1 MKMTFLFTLLT
12 TLFCL
17 ASSSAFT
24 QTADDEKQLTELLH
38 WFMDGAS
45 RNDRDVHERFWADD
59 LIYTS
64 SAGLRFGKAQIMS
77 GFEVSQQLQ
86 EAAPSITYTAHD
98 IQINIYGDV
107 AVVAFRMKGETM
119 NTQGSSVAW
128 YLNSGTFLKRNNEWR
143 VVNWQATRVP
153 E

>member
-1 MKMTFLFTLLT
+1 MLIRILTLSLLLITLFTT
-12 TLFCL
+12 VSL
-17 ASSSAFT
+17 AQSS
-24 QTADDEKQLTELLH
+24 DEQQLTEMLH

-45 RNDRDVHERFWADD
+45 RNDRVVHERFWADD

-86 EAAPSITYTAHD
+86 EAAPTLTYTAHD
-98 IQINIYGDV
+98 IQFNVYDDV
-107 AVVAFRMKGETM
+107 AVVAFRMKGETL
-119 NTQGSSVAW
+119 NTEGSSIAW
-128 YLNSGTFLKRNNEWR
+128 YLNSGTFVKRDNEWR

-153 E
+153 

>member
-1 MKMTFLFTLLT
+1 MKKRVVILFFMALL
-12 TLFCL
+12 FVV
-17 ASSSAFT
+17 T
-24 QTADDEKQLTELLH
+24 QPVLSQESTDVQQLTEMLH

-45 RNDRDVHERFWADD
+45 RNDRDVHERFWAED

-77 GFEVSQQLQ
+77 GFNVSQQLQ
-86 EAAPSITYTAHD
+86 ETAPAITYTAHE
-98 IQINIYGDV
+98 IQINVYDDV

-119 NTQGSSVAW
+119 NTEGSSVAW

>member
-1 MKMTFLFTLLT
+1 MKLNVLGNFIGLLILITFQPVIAQQST
-12 TLFCL
+12 
-17 ASSSAFT
+17 
-24 QTADDEKQLTELLH
+24 DEQQLTEMLH

-45 RNDRDVHERFWADD
+45 RNDREVHDNFWAED

-77 GFEVSQQLQ
+77 GFNVSQQLQ
-86 EAAPSITYTAHD
+86 EAAPAITYTAHD
-98 IQINIYGDV
+98 IQINVYDDA

-119 NTQGSSVAW
+119 NTEGSSVAL

>member
-1 MKMTFLFTLLT
+1 
-12 TLFCL
+12 
-17 ASSSAFT
+17 
-24 QTADDEKQLTELLH
+24 
-38 WFMDGAS
+38 MDGAS
-45 RNDRDVHERFWADD
+45 RNDREVHDRFWAED

-98 IQINIYGDV
+98 IQINVYDDA
-107 AVVAFRMKGETM
+107 AVVAFRMKGETL
-119 NTQGSSVAW
+119 NTEGSSIAW

>member
-1 MKMTFLFTLLT
+1 MKLRLVYFLLAVLLV
-12 TLFCL
+12 LL
-17 ASSSAFT
+17 VKPT
-24 QTADDEKQLTELLH
+24 QAQPVSDEDQLTELLH

-45 RNDRDVHERFWADD
+45 RNDKEVHERFWADE

-64 SAGLRFGKAQIMS
+64 SAGLRFGKEQIMS
-77 GFEVSQQLQ
+77 GFEVSRQLQ
-86 EAAPSITYTAHD
+86 EVAPSITYTAHE
-98 IQINIYGDV
+98 IQINIYDNA

-119 NTQGSSVAW
+119 NTEGSSVAW

-143 VVNWQATRVP
+143 VVNWQATRIP

>member
-1 MKMTFLFTLLT
+1 MKLSVFILLLCT
-12 TLFCL
+12 VQILGL
-17 ASSSAFT
+17 MPVIAQEPSVE
-24 QTADDEKQLTELLH
+24 QQLTEMLH

-45 RNDRDVHERFWADD
+45 KNDREVHDNFWAED

-77 GFEVSQQLQ
+77 GFDVSQQLQ
-86 EAAPSITYTAHD
+86 EVTPSITYTAHD
-98 IQINIYGDV
+98 IQINVYDDV

-119 NTQGSSVAW
+119 NTEGSSIAW

>member
-1 MKMTFLFTLLT
+1 MKLNVLAIVTGLLILVT
-12 TLFCL
+12 SQPVVAQQST
-17 ASSSAFT
+17 
-24 QTADDEKQLTELLH
+24 DEQQLTEMLH

-45 RNDRDVHERFWADD
+45 RNDREVHDNFWADD

-77 GFEVSQQLQ
+77 GFNVSQQLQ
-86 EAAPSITYTAHD
+86 EAAPAITYTAHD
-98 IQINIYGDV
+98 IQINVYDDA
-107 AVVAFRMKGETM
+107 AVVAFRMKGETL
-119 NTQGSSVAW
+119 NTEGSSVAW

-143 VVNWQATRVP
+143 VVNWQATRIP

>member
-1 MKMTFLFTLLT
+1 MKVYFFIVFSALILLSGSKPV
-12 TLFCL
+12 F
-17 ASSSAFT
+17 AQDSSE
-24 QTADDEKQLTELLH
+24 QQLLTELLH

-45 RNDRDVHERFWADD
+45 RNDRQVHDRFWADD

-64 SAGLRFGKAQIMS
+64 SAGLRFGKVQIMS

-86 EAAPSITYTAHD
+86 EVAPAITYTAHD
-98 IQINIYGDV
+98 IQINVYHDV
-107 AVVAFRMKGETM
+107 AVVAFQMKGETL
-119 NTQGSSVAW
+119 NTEGSSIAW

>member
-1 MKMTFLFTLLT
+1 MKIRVVALFLSALLV
-12 TLFCL
+12 LISQPVL
-17 ASSSAFT
+17 AQEST
-24 QTADDEKQLTELLH
+24 DEQQLTEMLH

-45 RNDRDVHERFWADD
+45 RNDREVHDHFWADD

-77 GFEVSQQLQ
+77 GFNVSQQLQ
-86 EAAPSITYTAHD
+86 EAAPAITYTAHE
-98 IQINIYGDV
+98 IQINVYEDA
-107 AVVAFRMKGETM
+107 AVVAFRMKGETL
-119 NTQGSSVAW
+119 NTEGSSIAW

-153 E
+153 